1 MRGTIRAAQRRQ
13 TRAPGWLA
21 ACACLSLLVGLAL
34 LAGCDSLAD
43 SDYVGQPLFT
53 LSGSFAEGANA
64 PAGPVAG
71 VALFWQDAHGAGG
84 PGIAATAVPVS
95 VAFPAAFSVAIPAPP
110 PEAAR
115 FGFGDGVMIAEAYVY
130 MVGDVH
136 APRQTPLGSDRT
148 HVIVWASADVAAGTP
163 AADYLGG
170 PITAGYHLRH
180 FALATT
186 VGAAQAQLIDA
197 CAATGARRSACATR
211 RAYQLQPIIDE
222 DRLRIEV
229 AHR

>member
-1 MRGTIRAAQRRQ
+1 MV
-13 TRAPGWLA
+13 LA
-21 ACACLSLLVGLAL
+21 AVLLV
-34 LAGCDSLAD
+34 AGCDPLAD

-53 LSGSFAEGANA
+53 LTGSFAESANA

-95 VAFPAAFSVAIPAPP
+95 VAFPAAFSVAVPAPP

-115 FGFGDGVMIAEAYVY
+115 WSFGDGVSIAEAYVY

-136 APRQTPLGSDRT
+136 APRATPLGSDRT
-148 HVIVWASADVAAGTP
+148 HVLVWASADVGPGTP

-170 PITAGYHLRH
+170 PMAAGYHLRR
-180 FALATT
+180 FQAAAT
-186 VGAAQAQLIDA
+186 VGAAQARLIDA
-197 CAATGARRSACATR
+197 CTAHGDRRAACETR
-211 RAYQLQPIIDE
+211 RAYQLQPITDQ
-222 DRLRIEV
+222 DHLRIEV